1 MTWSTVADLIAHD
14 ERAPLSASAFDDAL
28 WILLTDKITSLEDA
42 RGFPK
47 PVILYFASRYVQW
60 DVGNGGFAQAA
71 FNVPEW
77 FKLAHEWY
85 RLMGKTS
92 SASLL
97 KEAIRLLPE
106 EKAEHGKK
114 GLRDG
119 AIAEVFGH
127 FDESRMAALD
137 ERIVSDDWEI
147 DGERVEYVR
156 KNRDA
161 FRGIG

>member
-1 MTWSTVADLIAHD
+1 MPWSTVAELIAHD
-14 ERAPLSASAFDDAL
+14 ERSLLPKSEFDDAL
-28 WILLTDKITSLEDA
+28 WILLQDKIFSIEDA
-42 RGFPK
+42 SSFPR

-77 FKLAHEWY
+77 FELALEWY
-85 RLMGKTS
+85 RLMGKAS

-97 KEAIRLLPE
+97 EEAIRLLPE
-106 EKAEHGKK
+106 EKAELDGK

-119 AIAEVFGH
+119 TIAEVFEH
-127 FDESRMAALD
+127 FDQSRMSALD
-137 ERIVSDDWEI
+137 KRIVSEDWEV
-147 DGERVEYVR
+147 DEERVEYVR

-161 FRGIG
+161 FRGIN